1 MFGRVMKTSLC
12 VGVWQG
18 GGVFGRVKSTPDR
31 MASLVQAFYR
41 KRVKKNKGQK
51 RRIWWAQ
58 RLCLLIVAEGIGLV
72 LMCGSSL
79 HQDLVVCF

>member
-1 MFGRVMKTSLC
+1 
-12 VGVWQG
+12 
-18 GGVFGRVKSTPDR
+18 
-31 MASLVQAFYR
+31 MASLLQAFYR